1 METFAE
7 QATKNV
13 DRTEKDVLA
22 SLKQKETAYSSLE
35 QRLAKFRLA
44 CQDFMFVDFAAA
56 AQKKTES
63 RLWDAHSK
71 VNKKFRQF
79 LAQFREGDGKKKHV
93 ERRKAEKLYLEF
105 IKSSMRFYR
114 GYIQRLA
121 SHFSDVPEVFEIA
134 RKFNLDTE
142 SADTPQPV
150 DTTLKG
156 HIVRSCYLTLI
167 QLGDLSRYR
176 ETELQSKERNWGPAK
191 GYYDLATALDPTSG
205 MSYNQLAVIALT
217 DQDHLRAVYY
227 LYRAICVDKPAPL
240 APGNLDLEFK
250 KVRTKSNQGKLFANG
265 DVAGDGSLALQD
277 RFLLFHAR
285 CVDKDF
291 NGYEDHQAEIHR
303 LLADELRE
311 KPFDT
316 IIRKF
321 CLINIA
327 AEQSAGQKVHDDSF
341 AIRSFEILQHFNI
354 STFFMLL
361 KLLLDELQRLAKHPD
376 RTTETSPDDCSHISP
391 VTRRI
396 LPHLRVYSGWLLST
410 VHLLL
415 ANKSL
420 SVQVSELWQAYAEAL
435 TLLRQTFSILD
446 VQDIP
451 YLLEE
456 DQDTVAFTAF
466 SECLRRQRFQNSS
479 HQSKPSYSEAVFGQR
494 SVENEMLHRIKGLVK
509 DGMYLCRRE
518 GDFESISIPMIFAGM
533 RFVYSAQ
540 GEAHPGDA
548 ADSSLQ
554 AHSSANGLSREDIE
568 RARTSINAAIQ
579 RSNQYEDTSE
589 AGAASMTSTMENMV
603 NNLTKHDGP
612 DMNTVPTTVFH
623 EHAARS
629 LGTPLG
635 HSPAERRASGMLPPS
650 MAAFDPPQPTRHS
663 IGSLPGLHDRL
674 RDRSSLPS
682 IWNTPFTP
690 RPDDISASS
699 PRPST
704 AHRTSA
710 ALAPSTLNSPA
721 MFQAD
726 ILQLQEQIQN
736 RSSPP
741 QSFQPTMSSHYET
754 PTHLTSWIRN
764 IDQLQPSP
772 SPFQASSAVAA
783 VQGTVIPTRS
793 PEPSPFGAIGE
804 PRAKSRAPTSGQAG

>member
-1 METFAE
+1 METIAE
-7 QATKNV
+7 QANKSV
-13 DRTEKDVLA
+13 DQAEKDVLV

-44 CQDFMFVDFAAA
+44 CQDFIFIGFEAA

-79 LAQFREGDGKKKHV
+79 LAPFREGDGKKKHV

-121 SHFSDVPEVFEIA
+121 SHFSDIPEVFEIA
-134 RKFNLDTE
+134 RKFNLDTK

-150 DTTLKG
+150 DMTLKG
-156 HIVRSCYLTLI
+156 LIVRSCYLTLI

-227 LYRAICVDKPAPL
+227 LYRAICVNKPAPL

-250 KVRTKSNQGKLFANG
+250 KVRTKSNQGKLFASG
-265 DVAGDGSLALQD
+265 DTAGDGSLALQD

-327 AEQSAGQKVHDDSF
+327 AEQFAGRKVHDDSS

-361 KLLLDELQRLAKHPD
+361 KLLLDELQQLAKQPD
-376 RTTETSPDDCSHISP
+376 RTTETSPNHPSQISP
-391 VTRRI
+391 VIRRI
-396 LPHLRVYSGWLLST
+396 LPHLRIYSGWLLST

-415 ANKSL
+415 ANKAL

-435 TLLRQTFSILD
+435 TLLRQTFSILQ
-446 VQDIP
+446 VQDIS

-456 DQDTVAFTAF
+456 DQDTLAFTAF
-466 SECLRRQRFQNSS
+466 SEYLRGQRFQNSS
-479 HQSKPSYSEAVFGQR
+479 HQAKPSYSDAAFGQR
-494 SVENEMLHRIKGLVK
+494 SVENEMLYRIKGLVK
-509 DGMYLCRRE
+509 DGPGVADNKE
-518 GDFESISIPMIFAGM
+518 GDFESLSIPLIFAGL

-540 GEAHPGDA
+540 GEAHPGNA

-554 AHSSANGLSREDIE
+554 AHSSANGLSRDDIE
-568 RARTSINAAIQ
+568 RARTSINAAIH

-603 NNLTKHDGP
+603 NNLTKQDGSE
-612 DMNTVPTTVFH
+612 MSVAPTTVLR
-623 EHAARS
+623 EATSS
-629 LGTPLG
+629 LETPLE
-635 HSPAERRASGMLPPS
+635 HLPAERRASGMLPPTR
-650 MAAFDPPQPTRHS
+650 AALDPPHSSRHS

-690 RPDDISASS
+690 RPEDLSASS

-710 ALAPSTLNSPA
+710 AVPPSTLNSPA

-726 ILQLQEQIQN
+726 TLQLQEQIQN

-741 QSFQPTMSSHYET
+741 ESFQPTMSSHYET

-764 IDQLQPSP
+764 IDQLQASP
-772 SPFQASSAVAA
+772 SPFQASSVVAA
-783 VQGTVIPTRS
+783 VNGMVIPTRS

-804 PRAKSRAPTSGQAG
+804 PRAKSRAPTSGQAS